1 MGSTPG
7 QVAPRKSICITEL
20 QVQLA
25 FFFLFFFFDRTLFL
39 FQRVIDKFMQT

>member
-25 FFFLFFFFDRTLFL
+25 FFFLFFFLTEHYFYF
-39 FQRVIDKFMQT
+39 KE